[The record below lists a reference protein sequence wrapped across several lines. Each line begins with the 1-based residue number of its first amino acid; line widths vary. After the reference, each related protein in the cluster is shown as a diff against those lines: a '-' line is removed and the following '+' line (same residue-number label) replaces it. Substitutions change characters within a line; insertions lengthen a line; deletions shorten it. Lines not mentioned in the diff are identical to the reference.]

1 MNLSERS
8 GECRS
13 GDFLY
18 NENDQSGQSGT
29 KGDLPTLPLIII
41 LYTGEGSFKNSS
53 KTLKW
58 FNNSVFAKKLVGQI
72 SVPGRLTADLH
83 PTVQDGQFGR
93 SWQY

>member
-53 KTLKW
+53 KTLK
-58 FNNSVFAKKLVGQI
+58 
-72 SVPGRLTADLH
+72 
-83 PTVQDGQFGR
+83 
-93 SWQY
+93 